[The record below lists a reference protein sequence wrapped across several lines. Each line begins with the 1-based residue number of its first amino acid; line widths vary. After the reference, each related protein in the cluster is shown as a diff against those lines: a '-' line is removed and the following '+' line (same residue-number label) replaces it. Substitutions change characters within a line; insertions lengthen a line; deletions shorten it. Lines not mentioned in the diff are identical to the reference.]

1 MAYKALYRTYR
12 PDNFEEMA
20 GQKHIV
26 KTLNNAI
33 ERNQIAHA
41 YLFCGPRG
49 TGKTSSAKIF
59 AKAINCEAE
68 GNKPCGV
75 CPNCIAA
82 SNGTHSDII
91 EIDAASNNGVEEARN
106 LIEKVK
112 YAPLLGKYKIYIIDE
127 VHMMSTGAFNALL
140 KTIEEPPAHVIFILA
155 TTEPHKVIA
164 TIISRCQRFDFS
176 KISKQEI
183 VKALESVVNQEQ
195 IKVETKVL
203 ETIAVLADGGMR
215 DALSIL
221 DQCRS
226 YSPSV
231 ITLQDVRDIYG
242 VVSTQ
247 EVCDIVEYIK
257 AKKIKILMDEIE
269 KLDSSG
275 ADIKRLT
282 MDLVEVIK
290 ESIVYDYAKDESMLS
305 TINIE
310 QVIKLKENTTTSVRL
325 QLIDILVDT
334 YDKYRFANNVVSYFE
349 IGLLKMMEL
358 FQTEYITSKPT
369 VTLENHEQKTSE
381 NNEMLIAKEKQEV
394 AANKPIEEIEEVSRE
409 DNEETYY
416 DLDEP
421 EDIIETIDDVV
432 INHDVTE
439 ITQHEVNDELEVVE
453 EKLVEEIVQ
462 VNLSSEGAIENKP
475 EMVNEIKTVED
486 VKINQVKCLSQE
498 YILQLLVGANKPEK
512 IEDVKKM
519 QEVDQY
525 AFDLTHA
532 KYANLLKNC
541 NIIASADQ
549 YIILCVETVAKANEI
564 NDLDKNSEFL
574 NFTLELFKKKKKVF
588 ALVPQQRDEA
598 IDEFVRCQKEG
609 RLPEPISFVF
619 KEEEKV
625 EDEKITVIKS
635 LFQDIEIKED

>member
-59 AKAINCEAE
+59 AKAINCESDT
-68 GNKPCGV
+68 NKPCGI

-112 YAPLLGKYKIYIIDE
+112 YAPLLGKYKVYIIDE

-155 TTEPHKVIA
+155 TTEPHKVIP

-176 KISKQEI
+176 KITKQEI
-183 VKALESVVNQEQ
+183 VKALQKVVDKEQ
-195 IKVETKVL
+195 INVEDKVL
-203 ETIAVLADGGMR
+203 DNIAILADGGMR

-221 DQCRS
+221 DQCRA
-226 YSPSV
+226 YSPST
-231 ITLQDVRDIYG
+231 ISLQDVRDIYG

-247 EVCDIVEYIK
+247 EVCDILQHIK
-257 AKKIKILMDEIE
+257 QKDVKTVMNEIE
-269 KLDSSG
+269 ALDRSG

-282 MDLVEVIK
+282 MDLVEVLK
-290 ESIVYDYAKDESMLS
+290 ESIIYDYAQDDTMLS
-305 TINIE
+305 IVNIG
-310 QVIKLKENTTTSVRL
+310 QVTTLKENTTTATRL
-325 QLIDILVDT
+325 QMIDILVDT
-334 YDKYRFANNVVSYFE
+334 YDKYKFASNVISYFE

-358 FQTEYITSKPT
+358 FKQVSIPS
-369 VTLENHEQKTSE
+369 L
-381 NNEMLIAKEKQEV
+381 AKQETIV
-394 AANKPIEEIEEVSRE
+394 EETKQIVPQASVEETKQEEVKLE
-409 DNEETYY
+409 IKEETKEEVKLEIKEEVNTTVEEPTYFE
-416 DLDEP
+416 LDEQ
-421 EDIIETIDDVV
+421 EDIIETI
-432 INHDVTE
+432 E
-439 ITQHEVNDELEVVE
+439 EVVLSE
-453 EKLVEEIVQ
+453 TIQMDSPVEEVEEQQPIEDEIVVTPPQ
-462 VNLSSEGAIENKP
+462 E
-475 EMVNEIKTVED
+475 
-486 VKINQVKCLSQE
+486 VKETKEVKCLSQQ
-498 YILQLLVGANKPEK
+498 YIIQLLVGANKPEK
-512 IEDVKKM
+512 LEDVTKM
-519 QEVDQY
+519 QDIQMY
-525 AFDLTHA
+525 ALDMKYA

-541 NIIASADQ
+541 NIIASAKQ

-574 NFTLELFKKKKKVF
+574 DFTLELFKKKKKIF

-609 RLPEPISFVF
+609 RLPEPIAFEF
-619 KEEEKV
+619 KEEVKQ
-625 EDEKITVIKS
+625 EDEKLTVIKS

>member
-33 ERNQIAHA
+33 TRNQIAHA

-68 GNKPCGV
+68 SNKPCGV
-75 CPNCIAA
+75 CDNCIAA

-155 TTEPHKVIA
+155 TTEPHKVIP

-176 KISKQEI
+176 KIAKQEI
-183 VKALESVVNQEQ
+183 VEALQKVVEQEQ
-195 IKVETKVL
+195 IKVEDKVL

-221 DQCRS
+221 DQCRA
-226 YSPSV
+226 YSIST

-247 EVCDIVEYIK
+247 EVCNILEKIKNKDIK
-257 AKKIKILMDEIE
+257 AVMSEIE
-269 KLDSSG
+269 TLDRG
-275 ADIKRLT
+275 GVDMKRLT

-290 ESIVYDYAKDESMLS
+290 ESIVFDYAKDDSMLL
-305 TINIE
+305 TLTLE
-310 QVIKLKENTTTSVRL
+310 QVIKLKENTTNAMRL
-325 QLIDILVDT
+325 QMIDILIDT
-334 YDKYRFANNVVSYFE
+334 YDKYRFASNIISYFE

-358 FQTEYITSKPT
+358 FNTEYVQTQT
-369 VTLENHEQKTSE
+369 TL
-381 NNEMLIAKEKQEV
+381 KQEIEPV
-394 AANKPIEEIEEVSRE
+394 ENKPIIKEENKEASDFVFVDLDEQEDLVETIEEVTL
-409 DNEETYY
+409 NETYA
-416 DLDEP
+416 DSLPIHEEKISEP
-421 EDIIETIDDVV
+421 
-432 INHDVTE
+432 
-439 ITQHEVNDELEVVE
+439 VVE
-453 EKLVEEIVQ
+453 ENEFIEASEQAQLDSQENIVIEEVKETVQVEE
-462 VNLSSEGAIENKP
+462 NDNTTSTSNG
-475 EMVNEIKTVED
+475 
-486 VKINQVKCLSQE
+486 VKCLSQQ

-512 IEDVKKM
+512 NEDVIKI
-519 QEVDQY
+519 QSVDRY
-525 AFDLTHA
+525 ALDLAHA

-541 NIIASADQ
+541 NIIASGEQ
-549 YIILCVETVAKANEI
+549 YIVLCVETMAKANEI

-574 NFTLELFKKKKKVF
+574 NFTLELFKKKKKIF
-588 ALVPQQRDEA
+588 ALIPQQRDEA
-598 IDEFVRCQKEG
+598 IDAFVKCQKEG
-609 RLPEPISFVF
+609 NLPEPIRFVF
-619 KEEEKV
+619 KEEVKQ

-635 LFQDIEIKED
+635 LFQNIEIKED